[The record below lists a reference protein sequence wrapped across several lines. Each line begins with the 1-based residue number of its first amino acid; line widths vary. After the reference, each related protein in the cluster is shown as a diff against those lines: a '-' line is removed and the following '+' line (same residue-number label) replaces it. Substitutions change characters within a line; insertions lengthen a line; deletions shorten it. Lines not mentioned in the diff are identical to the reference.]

1 MGEWWWLYTCLSGC
15 KYNDVVLGDHI
26 FTLGNI
32 KAVVEADVI
41 KDFFSL

>member
-1 MGEWWWLYTCLSGC
+1 
-15 KYNDVVLGDHI
+15 VVGLDGWERGGGYILAAGDHI

-41 KDFFSL
+41 KDFFFFVNV